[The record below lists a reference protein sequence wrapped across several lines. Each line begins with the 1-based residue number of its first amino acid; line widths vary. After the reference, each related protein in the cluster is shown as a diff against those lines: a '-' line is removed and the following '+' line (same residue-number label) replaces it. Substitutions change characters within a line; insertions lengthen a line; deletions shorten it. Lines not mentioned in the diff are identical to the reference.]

1 MTRRQSLT
9 VLLLLLAILV
19 AFRGKARW
27 LLPIGFAFTWLFDGF
42 PLLLGV
48 CGAAL
53 GGGSGAADWGLIG
66 YPALG
71 VLLGN
76 IVIRTSRTTSCSRT
90 CTWSRCSSSSA

>member
-48 CGAAL
+48 CGAVFL
-53 GGGSGAADWGLIG
+53 GQWWERRRTGG
-66 YPALG
+66 
-71 VLLGN
+71 
-76 IVIRTSRTTSCSRT
+76 
-90 CTWSRCSSSSA
+90 